1 MEFITASEEETKLL
15 ASKFSKNLKIGDV
28 ILLIGPLG
36 AGKTVFAKGILK
48 GLGEKEER
56 VRSPSFTLIREYQ
69 TKRGKVYHIDLY
81 RVRRKKEL
89 INLGYQD
96 YFYSPSAIVLIE
108 WANKVERLIP
118 DSKKVVIDFL
128 GINKRRIKIVE
139 K

>member
-36 AGKTVFAKGILK
+36 VGKTVFAKGILK

-118 DSKKVVIDFL
+118 KSKKVVIDFL
-128 GINKRRIKIVE
+128 GINTRRVKIVE